1 MIKLPR
7 TEFIVMKYIWQR
19 YKIGEKV
26 PSKDIISNIAKENKW
41 TNGTVG
47 KLFSRLVKKGFLREE
62 KEGRNTIY
70 YILIDKDDYVEF
82 ETKDFLDS
90 MYDNSINSL
99 FTCLNKIKKSDVKKE
114 NDEDEYLKNL
124 IENFDE
130 DEDED

>member
-26 PSKDIISNIAKENKW
+26 PSKDIIGNIAKENKW

-47 KLFSRLVKKGFLREE
+47 KLFSRLVKKGFLQEE

-70 YILIDKDDYVEF
+70 YILIDKEDYVEF
-82 ETKDFLDS
+82 ETKDFLDN

-99 FTCLNKIKKSDVKKE
+99 FTCLNKIKKSDTQKE
-114 NDEDEYLKNL
+114 NDDYDYLKNL
-124 IENFDE
+124 IDNFDE
-130 DEDED
+130 DED

>member
-19 YKIGEKV
+19 YKMEEKV
-26 PSKDIISNIAKENKW
+26 PSKDIITNIAKENNW
-41 TNGTVG
+41 TNGTVA

-62 KEGRNTIY
+62 KEGRNTIF

-82 ETKDFLDS
+82 ETKDFLDT
-90 MYDNSINSL
+90 MYDNSVNSL
-99 FTCLNKIKKSDVKKE
+99 FMFLNKIKKSDIEKE

-124 IENFDE
+124 IDSFDDDE
-130 DEDED
+130 D

>member
-7 TEFIVMKYIWQR
+7 TEFIVMKYIWQH
-19 YKIGEKV
+19 YKIGDKV
-26 PSKDIISNIAKENKW
+26 PSKDIISTIAKENRW

-47 KLFSRLVKKGFLREE
+47 KLFSRLVKKGFLIED

-90 MYDNSINSL
+90 MYDNSVNSL
-99 FTCLNKIKKSDVKKE
+99 FMCLNKIKKSDVEKE
-114 NDEDEYLKNL
+114 NDEYEYLKNL
-124 IENFDE
+124 IDEYDE
-130 DEDED
+130 DEN

>member
-7 TEFIVMKYIWQR
+7 TEFIVMKYIWNQ
-19 YKIGEKV
+19 YKMGEKV
-26 PSKDIISNIAKENKW
+26 PSKDIISNIAKENNW

-47 KLFSRLVKKGFLREE
+47 KLFSRLVKKGFLSEE

-82 ETKDFLDS
+82 ETKDFLDN

-99 FTCLNKIKKSDVKKE
+99 FTCLNKIKKSDTQKE
-114 NDEDEYLKNL
+114 NDDYDYLKNL
-124 IENFDE
+124 IDNFDE
-130 DEDED
+130 DED

>member
-7 TEFIVMKYIWQR
+7 TEFIVMKYIWNQ
-19 YKIGEKV
+19 YKMGEKV
-26 PSKDIISNIAKENKW
+26 PSKDIISNIAKENNW

-47 KLFSRLVKKGFLREE
+47 KLFSRLVKKGFLSEE

-82 ETKDFLDS
+82 ETKDFLDN

-99 FTCLNKIKKSDVKKE
+99 FTCLNKIKKSDTEKE
-114 NDEDEYLKNL
+114 NDDYDYLKNL
-124 IENFDE
+124 IDNFDE
-130 DEDED
+130 DED

>member
-47 KLFSRLVKKGFLREE
+47 KLFSRLVKKGFLREDILLISSDGLTNMVKQEDIFRIAKGNIE
-62 KEGRNTIY
+62 KAPIKLVDLANENGG
-70 YILIDKDDYVEF
+70 
-82 ETKDFLDS
+82 LD
-90 MYDNSINSL
+90 NI
-99 FTCLNKIKKSDVKKE
+99 TVVV
-114 NDEDEYLKNL
+114 LKN
-124 IENFDE
+124 I
-130 DEDED
+130 